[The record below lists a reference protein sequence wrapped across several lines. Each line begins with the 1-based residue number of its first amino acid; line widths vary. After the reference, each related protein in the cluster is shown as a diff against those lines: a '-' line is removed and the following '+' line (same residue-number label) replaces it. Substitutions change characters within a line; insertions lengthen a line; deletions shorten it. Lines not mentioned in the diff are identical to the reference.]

1 MRSLVP
7 EGTTLEDSQRGMYA
21 SRGAENRLLRSLLS
35 GRDLGDFGERI
46 WVKGPRILGKATLIL
61 AEGHARDSIDRPKA
75 LFSPYARRR
84 CVRSHGA
91 ENGLLR
97 SLFSGPPRNLKEAMS
112 ILAESFYE
120 AQYRPK
126 ALFSS
131 CIRRY
136 LLTAFENGLK

>member
-1 MRSLVP
+1 MSVDLNGWLCEVRVP

-46 WVKGPRILGKATLIL
+46 WGKGPRM
-61 AEGHARDSIDRPKA
+61 
-75 LFSPYARRR
+75 YASR
-84 CVRSHGA
+84 GA
-91 ENGLLR
+91 ENRLLR